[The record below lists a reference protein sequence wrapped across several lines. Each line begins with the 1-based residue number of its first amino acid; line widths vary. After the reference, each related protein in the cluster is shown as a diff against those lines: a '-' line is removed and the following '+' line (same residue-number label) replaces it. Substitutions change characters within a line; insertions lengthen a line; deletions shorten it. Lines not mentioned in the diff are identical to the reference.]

1 MIFKIYKHDTDLYNK
16 LLILSRNIFFYKKI
30 NLADTF
36 ETRIYLMFVHFSI
49 FMIVFKKKKIKF
61 NQSDYDSLFNN
72 IENDLRELG
81 FGDISVN
88 KKMKELNKIMYDILL
103 KIESKESNDKN
114 FKVND
119 KLLEKYFNLSNIKN
133 DYEKDLFYDYFVSFF
148 NYCFAKTSNNMVEE
162 SIKFKF

>member
-1 MIFKIYKHDTDLYNK
+1 MIFRFNKHDSDLYNK

-30 NLADTF
+30 KLADTF
-36 ETRIYLMFVHFSI
+36 ETRIYLMFLHFSI
-49 FMIVFKKKKIKF
+49 FMIVFKKKKMKF
-61 NQSDYDSLFNN
+61 KQSSYDSLFDN

-114 FKVND
+114 FIINE
-119 KLLEKYFNLSNIKN
+119 KLLLKYFDLSNLKN
-133 DYEKDLFYDYFVSFF
+133 DYEKDLFSDYFVSFF

>member
-1 MIFKIYKHDTDLYNK
+1 
-16 LLILSRNIFFYKKI
+16 
-30 NLADTF
+30 
-36 ETRIYLMFVHFSI
+36 MFVHFSI

-119 KLLEKYFNLSNIKN
+119 KLLKKYFNLSNIKN

>member
-30 NLADTF
+30 KLADTF

-119 KLLEKYFNLSNIKN
+119 KLLKKYFNLSNIKN

-148 NYCFAKTSNNMVEE
+148 NYCFAKTSNNMVED